1 MIDVV
6 ELMAREALHRMV
18 QKWGIEGAEQKIKEI
33 CSSPSMAGL
42 REYHLNLYNRV
53 YRNKII

>member
-1 MIDVV
+1 MYDVV

-18 QKWGIEGAEQKIKEI
+18 NKWGIERTEEKIKEI

-42 REYHLNLYNRV
+42 REYHLSLYNRI
-53 YRNKII
+53 YKGKTT